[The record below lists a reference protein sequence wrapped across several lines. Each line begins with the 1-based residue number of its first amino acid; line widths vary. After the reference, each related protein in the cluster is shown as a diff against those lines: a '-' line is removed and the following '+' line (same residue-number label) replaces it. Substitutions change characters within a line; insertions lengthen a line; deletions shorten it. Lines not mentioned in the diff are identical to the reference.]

1 MENAK
6 LQEQNILA
14 LLDKVD
20 RLGRIDTPLVCW
32 GRRMARNS
40 YTIDPKRPA
49 PVASDMARDRAFAK
63 AEKLWQKLGGWR
75 EGQAPALTR
84 SALRSIMRRH

>member
-14 LLDKVD
+14 LLDKAD
-20 RLGRIDTPLVCW
+20 RLAQRDTPLIRW

-40 YTIDPKRPA
+40 YTIDPARPA
-49 PVASDMARDRAFAK
+49 PVASDLARDRAIAK
-63 AEKLWQKLGGWR
+63 AKKLWQKFGNWR
-75 EGQAPALTR
+75 DGHAPALTR
-84 SALRSIMRRH
+84 SALRSMMRRY